1 MNKTEITVVVLL
13 FALLL
18 GWGFWQKTQ
27 LPPPTRPGE
36 LQSQAEPAPA
46 VPEEVSEPAASAE
59 PLPEPEPEPRPAT
72 VEPAT
77 QAQVNVSQEAGR
89 LLPEKTTDL
98 TTDKTQITFW
108 IYMVILVA
116 ITLGGLHVLMH
127 ATETR
132 AMLTGL
138 FMALVGIINIA
149 LIKIWAHIRLVMF
162 YIIWDSQNRLEA
174 ELNKSLAEDL

>member
-1 MNKTEITVVVLL
+1 MKPLSWAARFEE
-13 FALLL
+13 
-18 GWGFWQKTQ
+18 QKTCEDI
-27 LPPPTRPGE
+27 L
-36 LQSQAEPAPA
+36 
-46 VPEEVSEPAASAE
+46 
-59 PLPEPEPEPRPAT
+59 
-72 VEPAT
+72 
-77 QAQVNVSQEAGR
+77 GR
-89 LLPEKTTDL
+89 VH
-98 TTDKTQITFW
+98 KTQITFW